1 MTGFRRFRSSARI
14 VERHNKDFGDCQ
26 LRHTYDAESRRTAV
40 TLVPGSRV
48 DSHLG
53 IGRHTHWD
61 MEEIGLLTVSRLLLA
76 DRTEI
81 DVVRGNRIKVVEQV
95 EEFAIVLLA

>member
-1 MTGFRRFRSSARI
+1 
-14 VERHNKDFGDCQ
+14 
-26 LRHTYDAESRRTAV
+26 
-40 TLVPGSRV
+40 
-48 DSHLG
+48 
-53 IGRHTHWD
+53 